1 MRLPSKER
9 VLSSAVVLGLAGILG
24 VLAVV
29 QYRWSREVS
38 EAASARMRASLRLS
52 MMGFRQD
59 FHRELAFL
67 CGAFQSSPPPV
78 QRERP
83 EQYAK
88 AFQAWKASASH
99 PGLVANVFLL
109 EGAGGEHP
117 RLLHLNPATD
127 RFEPGEWPS
136 GFGALRERLVAAST
150 ELARLAPRFRPVE
163 RLGGEVAGRH
173 AFNRPAGEHGHFLG
187 PWAIEENIPA
197 LVHPLLHAPLGDHD
211 PSATSMSWLILELN
225 GTMLGDHIFP
235 ELAERYFGST
245 EGLEYRVAILGGSRE
260 HRFIYVSD
268 PEFRKQ
274 DVVGA
279 DDTLNIFGVPMGPP
293 GPRIGAGIFLASPRD
308 VQNSD
313 RVGPPVDGHRFG
325 FGGMPRFEPIRYG
338 AQDPDWQL
346 VVQHR
351 KGSLDA
357 AVAAMRHRNLAVSFG
372 VLLVLAATMAMII
385 VASRRAHRLAR
396 LQMDFVTGVSHEL
409 RTPLAVISSAA
420 DNIADGV
427 VENKQQ
433 LIRYGTVIKNQT
445 RQLRQLVE
453 QILLYVA
460 SGRDRHCY
468 NLRHINVEVL
478 IDAVLNNT
486 AELIRSEGFTVERNI
501 EAKLPSVMGDLPA
514 LSHCLQNL
522 ITNSVKYSSARR
534 WIGVR
539 ACTSP
544 EDEKEIEIS
553 IEDKGIGIA
562 PAELPHIFEPFYR
575 GGGATSA
582 QIHGT
587 GLGLPLAKSIAEA
600 MGGRL
605 TVTSEPGQ
613 GSCFTLHLPVAGD
626 VASTTDLAA
635 STAAGSNSPSG
646 HGA

>member
-1 MRLPSKER
+1 MKLPSKER
-9 VLSSAVVLGLAGILG
+9 VLSSGVVLGLAAILS
-24 VLAVV
+24 VLAVL

-38 EAASARMRASLRLS
+38 EATSARMRASLRLS

-59 FHRELAFL
+59 FHRELASL
-67 CGAFQSSPPPV
+67 CGAFQSSPPPAP
-78 QRERP
+78 QERR

-109 EGAGGEHP
+109 EAAGGEHP

-127 RFEPGEWPS
+127 RFGSGEWPS
-136 GFGALRERLVAAST
+136 GFGPLRDRLVTASA
-150 ELARLAPRFRPVE
+150 ELARMAPRFRPAE
-163 RLGGEVAGRH
+163 RMGGEVAGRH
-173 AFNRPAGEHGHFLG
+173 AFNRPGGERGHFLG
-187 PWAIEENIPA
+187 PWAVEENIPA
-197 LVHPLLHAPLGDHD
+197 LVHPLLRAPLGNHD
-211 PSATSMSWLILELN
+211 PSAASMSWLILELN
-225 GTMLGDHIFP
+225 GRMLQDHIFP
-235 ELAERYFGST
+235 ELAERYFGSM
-245 EGLEYRVAILGGSRE
+245 EGLEYRVAILGGSQE
-260 HRFIYVSD
+260 HRFIYASD
-268 PEFRKQ
+268 PEFQKQ
-274 DVVGA
+274 DVAGA
-279 DDTLNIFGVPMGPP
+279 DDTLNMFGIPMGPP
-293 GPRIGAGIFLASPRD
+293 GPRIGAGIVLGSPRD
-308 VQNSD
+308 VQNSE
-313 RVGPPVDGHRFG
+313 RAGPAVDGHRFG
-325 FGGMPRFEPIRYG
+325 YGGVPRIEPIRYG
-338 AQDPDWQL
+338 AQNLDWQL

-427 VENKQQ
+427 VDNKQQ
-433 LIRYGTVIKNQT
+433 LIRYGTVIRNQT

-453 QILLYVA
+453 QILLYAA
-460 SGRDRHCY
+460 SGRDRHSY
-468 NLRHINVEVL
+468 NLRPINIEDL
-478 IDAVLNNT
+478 IDTVLNNT
-486 AELIRSEGFTVERNI
+486 AELVRNAGFSVERSV
-501 EAKLPSVMGDLPA
+501 EAKLPVVMGDLPA

-522 ITNSVKYSSARR
+522 ITNSVKYSGARR

-539 ACTSP
+539 ACTSR
-544 EDEKEIEIS
+544 EDAKEIEIS

-562 PAELPHIFEPFYR
+562 AAELPHIFEPFYR

-626 VASTTDLAA
+626 VASAAGVAA

-646 HGA
+646 